1 MGPERLDRART
12 VESIAADTAP
22 GRPPWAGAVLVRYPP
37 RAAGLAAGAAVG
49 LPGASAD
56 GHGGLI
62 FPTVDAVGGRS
73 LGARRRNH
81 PRVASI
87 GIVPGPAWTD
97 LQRCLPRAGRIQLVE
112 RGADPAA
119 GKQPRHGSRHRG
131 RDPELAAVGRGSEHA
146 SGESVESASPMIA
159 GHAAGQKLTAL
170 QRSSGGAAKA
180 VLSPS
185 FPAARKAPFSFS
197 RRRVRIWRRL
207 RACCVISTLVGRP
220 RIDARVCRCSGFNLR
235 DVFPTG
241 CVAGRAEGAARSPGR
256 GLRRGAELDRSRP
269 QPVVDGVER
278 FDQLVVPWILRIE

>member
-1 MGPERLDRART
+1 MQPERLDRTRT
-12 VESIAADTAP
+12 VESIAAVPAP

-37 RAAGLAAGAAVG
+37 RAVGLAAGAAVG
-49 LPGASAD
+49 LLGASVD

-119 GKQPRHGSRHRG
+119 GKQPRHGSPHRG

-146 SGESVESASPMIA
+146 SGESVEPPRRPSASPMIA
-159 GHAAGQKLTAL
+159 GHTAGQKLHRDYSDRPAG
-170 QRSSGGAAKA
+170 QRKLFSR
-180 VLSPS
+180 VLSRRPKGPILILS
-185 FPAARKAPFSFS
+185 PARQDLAEAARLLGNVHACGPAQD
-197 RRRVRIWRRL
+197 RRPGLSVL
-207 RACCVISTLVGRP
+207 R
-220 RIDARVCRCSGFNLR
+220 F
-235 DVFPTG
+235 
-241 CVAGRAEGAARSPGR
+241 
-256 GLRRGAELDRSRP
+256 
-269 QPVVDGVER
+269 
-278 FDQLVVPWILRIE
+278 

>member
-1 MGPERLDRART
+1 MEPERLDRART
-12 VESIAADTAP
+12 VESIAAVTAP
-22 GRPPWAGAVLVRYPP
+22 GRPPWGDAVLVRYPP
-37 RAAGLAAGAAVG
+37 HTVGLASGTALG
-49 LPGASAD
+49 LPGAAAG
-56 GHGGLI
+56 GHGELV

-146 SGESVESASPMIA
+146 SGESVEPPASAIRFTHDCRSCSRPE
-159 GHAAGQKLTAL
+159 TAPRL

-180 VLSPS
+180 VLSRS
-185 FPAARKAPFSFS
+185 FPPPERAHSHSLAGASGSRGGCAP
-197 RRRVRIWRRL
+197 
-207 RACCVISTLVGRP
+207 VG
-220 RIDARVCRCSGFNLR
+220 
-235 DVFPTG
+235 
-241 CVAGRAEGAARSPGR
+241 
-256 GLRRGAELDRSRP
+256 
-269 QPVVDGVER
+269 
-278 FDQLVVPWILRIE
+278 